1 MLADDNFTENFAAD
15 VPVGIFQYVSN
26 NISSWFDWQIYQLL
40 LKVITQQ
47 TYSVTI
53 LRLPRRLED
62 VLEDE
67 KLLG

>member
-26 NISSWFDWQIYQLL
+26 NISSCFDWQIYQLL

>member
-26 NISSWFDWQIYQLL
+26 NISCCFGWQIYHLL

-47 TYSVTI
+47 TFVG
-53 LRLPRRLED
+53 LED
-62 VLEDE
+62 VFKTCLEDIFNTSSA
-67 KLLG
+67 